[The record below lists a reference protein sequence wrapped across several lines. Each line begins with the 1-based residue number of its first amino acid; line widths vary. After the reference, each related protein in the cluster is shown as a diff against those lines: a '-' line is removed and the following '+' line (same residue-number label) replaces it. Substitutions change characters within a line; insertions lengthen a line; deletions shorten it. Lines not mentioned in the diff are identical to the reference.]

1 LLVVVVRSEY
11 IIQCQHVNGAIYSQK
26 SPEKERNGQ
35 NRYMG
40 DSLWGFYALLLLESH
55 DGVASHALKANR
67 SIHKA
72 RK

>member
-1 LLVVVVRSEY
+1 MSTLLFTVRKVLRKSETAR
-11 IIQCQHVNGAIYSQK
+11 IDSW
-26 SPEKERNGQ
+26 
-35 NRYMG
+35 G